1 MKIQIESTD
10 TITNFGGVEVR
21 EWKGITEDG
30 VQVLVMVH
38 RIVVV
43 DGGVRGSLEELV
55 EREQP
60 SIRLTLATPRTKK
73 GRAP

>member
-1 MKIQIESTD
+1 MKIQIESTG

-43 DGGVRGSLEELV
+43 DEGAKVSTEELV

-60 SIRLTLATPRTKK
+60 SILLTLSHASDTPDKR
-73 GRAP
+73 